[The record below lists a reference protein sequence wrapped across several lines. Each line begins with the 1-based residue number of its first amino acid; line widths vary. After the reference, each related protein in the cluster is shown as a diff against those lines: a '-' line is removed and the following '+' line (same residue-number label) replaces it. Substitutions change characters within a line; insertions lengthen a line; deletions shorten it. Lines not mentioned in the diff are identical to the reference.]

1 MLGDRRKAEQEAQKS
16 VEKEVAE
23 NDVIVVSGF
32 KTKKVP
38 PLMWREC
45 IKKTWEVD
53 PLLCKHCGGMM
64 KIISFIYE
72 WKVIRKILVYLGL
85 YKEDKSKWNRV
96 PPAFQDFVERIIEQ
110 YDDGWPD
117 YEEPFVDVQM
127 L

>member
-1 MLGDRRKAEQEAQKS
+1 
-16 VEKEVAE
+16 
-23 NDVIVVSGF
+23 
-32 KTKKVP
+32 
-38 PLMWREC
+38 
-45 IKKTWEVD
+45 
-53 PLLCKHCGGMM
+53 MM